1 MSEPT
6 IRTARPT
13 DLAQAAALG
22 AEIVRLH
29 HAINPQRF
37 FWFDGIEA
45 GYAQWLAQELERPGA
60 VVLVAELGGSIVG
73 YAYGSLEQ
81 RDWSILV
88 DRHAAFHDLCVASAA
103 RRKGVGRALALAM
116 IDRLEQLGAPRILA
130 RAMVQNTAAQRL
142 VEQLGFAPTM
152 LELTRERSGPPA

>member
-1 MSEPT
+1 MSELQ
-6 IRTARPT
+6 IRNATAA

-29 HAINPQRF
+29 HATNPKRF
-37 FWFDGIEA
+37 FWFEGIEV
-45 GYAQWLAQELERPGA
+45 GYATWLAQELERPEA

-73 YAYGSLEQ
+73 YAYGAIEQ

-88 DRHAAFHDLCVASAA
+88 DRHAAFHDLCIAKSA
-103 RRKGVGRALALAM
+103 RRKGIGRALAEAM
-116 IDRLEQLGAPRILA
+116 IARFEQLGAPRVLA

-152 LELTRERSGPPA
+152 IELTRELG